1 MKPLVQKQGLIE
13 MLATAKLVLIND
25 PDKKDDLHKIARLYY
40 HDQEKN
46 EALLMVDRLRIH
58 ELKSA
63 SVVAL
68 GK

>member
-1 MKPLVQKQGLIE
+1 

-63 SVVAL
+63 SIVAL